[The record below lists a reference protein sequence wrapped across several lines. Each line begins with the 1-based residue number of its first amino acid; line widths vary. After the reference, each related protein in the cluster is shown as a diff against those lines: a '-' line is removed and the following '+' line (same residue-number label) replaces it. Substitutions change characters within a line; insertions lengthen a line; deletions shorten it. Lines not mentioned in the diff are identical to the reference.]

1 MRPVRIQPGTSRRR
15 SSHRRR
21 QPKSEISI
29 AFALWPAGSFLGDFR
44 TPAGT
49 RNSYMGKVN
58 HNPPHIGIVGF
69 PSRCRRSIWRV
80 RLRDAVRDRTQSTL
94 YSVRARAPVP

>member
-1 MRPVRIQPGTSRRR
+1 MSSNSRTFTKATFV
-15 SSHRRR
+15 SCTVNG
-21 QPKSEISI
+21 
-29 AFALWPAGSFLGDFR
+29 ALRAQC
-44 TPAGT
+44 T
-49 RNSYMGKVN
+49 RNPYMGKVN

-80 RLRDAVRDRTQSTL
+80 RLRDAVRERTQSTL